1 MVFLSP
7 CQVFNSGRDFLARN
21 PYLCILHKKMNK
33 MKAKEPTASYIRS
46 TTNVPFDKTYERFGE
61 RYRKAKAFAYAHFDK
76 EYAQSLEARNF
87 LLDAPFPAER
97 CETEKPIWNAL
108 SANRKQAEFVRKKR
122 WIKCLR
128 DGKASFYEIGRHRAT
143 NNSQLKAPCL
153 LCLCI
158 QIL

>member
-1 MVFLSP
+1 
-7 CQVFNSGRDFLARN
+7 
-21 PYLCILHKKMNK
+21 MNK
-33 MKAKEPTASYIRS
+33 MKAKEPTASYIHS

-97 CETEKPIWNAL
+97 CETEADLERIIRESEASGVCTQEEVDKMFARWKSFFL
-108 SANRKQAEFVRKKR
+108 KMRKAQS
-122 WIKCLR
+122 L
-128 DGKASFYEIGRHRAT
+128 
-143 NNSQLKAPCL
+143 NLKAPCL
-153 LCLCI
+153 LYLCV